1 MSQGH
6 VPIVSIVVT
15 ALNEQDTI
23 AQCIESLL
31 NQDYPEKE
39 IIIVDGGSS
48 DRTFEIASTYPI
60 KVVQE
65 RKKGPSAGRNKG
77 VAISNGEIIAFTDAD
92 CVADRLWLK
101 ELIKSFKDSNA
112 SVVGGSVD
120 ILNNDNFIANCI
132 ASRFQGRKSVAT
144 WNIAYKREAINS
156 LGGFDE
162 SLMAGEDLDL
172 AFRASKN
179 GYTVIFNPDAKVSH
193 KFQESLP
200 QVWKTWFWYG
210 IYWSRLF
217 LKHPREA
224 GGKVILALAALTAIA
239 LTCYTSTL
247 QSLILSIFA
256 LGIVPLL
263 YYMPLA
269 AKMILSKR
277 KAIYL
282 LLPLVH
288 WTKLIAHLTAIILGL
303 ATVWKRWYQ
312 SPGKMAKSPVK

>member
-6 VPIVSIVVT
+6 IPIVSIVVT

-23 AQCIESLL
+23 GQCIESLL
-31 NQDYPEKE
+31 EQDYPKKE

-48 DRTFEIASTYPI
+48 DRTFEVASAYPI

-112 SVVGGSVD
+112 SVVGGSID

-132 ASRFQGRKSVAT
+132 ASRFQGRRSVAT
-144 WNIAYKREAINS
+144 WNVAYKRQVINS

-162 SLMAGEDLDL
+162 SLIVGEDLDL

-193 KFQESLP
+193 RFQESLP
-200 QVWKTWFWYG
+200 QVWKAWFRYG

-217 LKHPREA
+217 LKHPRET
-224 GGKVILALAALTAIA
+224 GGKVIIALAALTTIA
-239 LTCYTSTL
+239 LTCFTATP
-247 QSLILSIFA
+247 QSLIFSIFA
-256 LGIVPLL
+256 LGILPLL

-269 AKMILSKR
+269 VKMILSRR
-277 KAIYL
+277 KAVYL

-288 WTKLIAHLTAIILGL
+288 WTKLIVHLAAIILGL
-303 ATVWKRWYQ
+303 ATVWKRW
-312 SPGKMAKSPVK
+312 